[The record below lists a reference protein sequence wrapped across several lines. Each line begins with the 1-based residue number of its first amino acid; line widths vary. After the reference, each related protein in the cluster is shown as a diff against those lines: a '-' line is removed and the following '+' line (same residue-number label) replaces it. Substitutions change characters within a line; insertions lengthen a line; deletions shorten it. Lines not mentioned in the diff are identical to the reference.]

1 MTTTRM
7 RAAAGASS
15 IWTAFVLAVGVAG
28 PALAQDASM
37 QPLLDRL
44 ERIERD
50 VRLLNMQVSRGEVP
64 ASVAAEAAKASAGAD
79 GEVSGPAMARLAVR
93 LTAIEEEV
101 RQATGNAENLA
112 HEISQ
117 LTTRLDKLV
126 GDVDYRLNSL
136 EASLGK
142 GGVPNA
148 AASGGLVPPK
158 MAGNAIPA
166 VRSET
171 VPGSAPG
178 VLGQLT
184 AQDLAAAPP
193 PAQPGKTAPATV
205 ASAPAAQPVA
215 APAAGAPRAGAV
227 GEGPILPPGSVQDRY
242 AFAFGLLRKADY
254 DQAEKALSEFI
265 SAHGNDPLA
274 HNAHYWL
281 GETFYVRAQYAR
293 AAEVFLDAFQ
303 KSPAGAKAPDTLL
316 KLGMSLAQLDKKK
329 EACASFTKLT
339 RDYPRA
345 SNAIKRTVQRESQR
359 IGCQ

>member
-1 MTTTRM
+1 
-7 RAAAGASS
+7 
-15 IWTAFVLAVGVAG
+15 
-28 PALAQDASM
+28 M
-37 QPLLDRL
+37 QPVLDRL

-50 VRLLNMQVSRGEVP
+50 VRLLNMQVSRGDVP
-64 ASVAAEAAKASAGAD
+64 ASVAAEAAQAPAGAG
-79 GEVSGPAMARLAVR
+79 GEISGPAMARIAVR

-101 RQATGNAENLA
+101 RQATGNAENMA

-117 LTTRLDKLV
+117 LTARLDKLV

-148 AASGGLVPPK
+148 AAAGGPVSPTMP
-158 MAGNAIPA
+158 GNVIAS
-166 VRSET
+166 VRSEAM
-171 VPGSAPG
+171 PGSASG

-184 AQDLAAAPP
+184 ATDMAAAPP
-193 PAQPGKTAPATV
+193 AAQPGQAAP
-205 ASAPAAQPVA
+205 APAAQAAARPA
-215 APAAGAPRAGAV
+215 APAADAPRAGVV
-227 GEGPILPPGSVQDRY
+227 GQGPILPPGSVQDRY

-254 DQAEKALSEFI
+254 DQAEKALSEFVE
-265 SAHGNDPLA
+265 AHGNDPLA

-281 GETFYVRAQYAR
+281 GETFYVRGQYAR

-303 KSPAGAKAPDTLL
+303 KSPTGVKAPDTLL

-345 SNAIKRTVQRESQR
+345 SSAIKRTVQREGQR